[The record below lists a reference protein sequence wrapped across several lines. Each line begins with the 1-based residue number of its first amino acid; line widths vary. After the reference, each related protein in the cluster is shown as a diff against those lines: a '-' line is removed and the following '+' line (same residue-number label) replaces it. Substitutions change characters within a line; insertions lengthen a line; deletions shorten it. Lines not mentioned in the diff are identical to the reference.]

1 VLSREEMLAR
11 MLGSDPTADGVFVV
25 AVRTTG
31 IYCLPSCRPSR
42 KPKPENVIFYETPAE
57 ARRAGFRACK
67 LCKPEDFYN
76 GHHAEEALIEGLV
89 ARVARDPGAYRST
102 GALATAIGVG
112 ASKLHELVR
121 AHYHTTPA
129 TLLNRARVAA
139 AQAALLAGSSQVAE
153 IAFAVGFESLSTFN
167 DNFRRY
173 AALTPLDY
181 RRLREQSAFT
191 LTLPQNY
198 PTDRIVRYLGRDRQ
212 SVTERVAGQVYT
224 TVLRVD
230 DKVSRC
236 AAVPVTVSFAPGVA
250 HCRIAGACALDTA
263 GRAQVHG
270 LLLRILG
277 LTNDPARFEA
287 QIADVADLAPL
298 LVGQQGL
305 RVPLIA
311 DPFDALVWAI
321 TGQQITLA
329 FAYALRRRLI
339 ERIGDAVY
347 DGLHTPPR
355 IDRARL
361 LAGQSRLPP
370 RMRPCGRRQTA
381 TADGA
386 RRQVRHADR
395 TGAARHARHRPLVGA
410 LPPDAPLWFPR
421 LCPGGRLRA
430 DCGPSALL
438 RARRAAHQGGNPA
451 ADGTLQSVP
460 QPRHLPLLAT
470 ARHGGLSAPSHN
482 ARFLTIQHTDHR
494 CRRFA
499 APLSSPR
506 IGEPAPRKRSQR
518 IAPDESGRTCVRPL
532 PY

>member
-42 KPKPENVIFYETPAE
+42 KPKPENVIFYEMPAE

-173 AALTPLDY
+173 AALIPLDY
-181 RRLREQSAFT
+181 RRLREQSEFT

-212 SVTERVAGQVYT
+212 SVNERVAGQVYT

-236 AAVPVTVSFAPGVA
+236 AAVPVTVSFAPGLA

-321 TGQQITLA
+321 TGQQITRA

-347 DGLHTPPR
+347 DGLHAPPR
-355 IDRARL
+355 ADAVAALEPGELIALGFSRAKADYL
-361 LAGQSRLPP
+361 LGCARAVVAGQLPL
-370 RMRPCGRRQTA
+370 TA
-381 TADGA
+381 LADKSA
-386 RRQVRHADR
+386 TQVER
-395 TGAARHARHRPLVGA
+395 V
-410 LPPDAPLWFPR
+410 
-421 LCPGGRLRA
+421 
-430 DCGPSALL
+430 
-438 RARRAAHQGGNPA
+438 
-451 ADGTLQSVP
+451 
-460 QPRHLPLLAT
+460 LLAT
-470 ARHGGLSAPSHN
+470 RGIGPWSAHYLLMRHYGFLDCVPVGDSGLTAGLQRSFALDARPTKGETLLLMARFIPYRSLATFHFWQRHG
-482 ARFLTIQHTDHR
+482 T
-494 CRRFA
+494 A
-499 APLSSPR
+499 A
-506 IGEPAPRKRSQR
+506 
-518 IAPDESGRTCVRPL
+518 
-532 PY
+532 

>member
-1 VLSREEMLAR
+1 MLSREEMLAR

-57 ARRAGFRACK
+57 ARRAGFRAGK

-112 ASKLHELVR
+112 ASKFHELVR

-181 RRLREQSAFT
+181 RRLREPSAFT

-212 SVTERVAGQVYT
+212 SVNERVAGQVYT

-236 AAVPVTVSFAPGVA
+236 AAVPVTVSFAPGLA
-250 HCRIAGACALDTA
+250 HCWIAEACALDTA

-329 FAYALRRRLI
+329 FAYTLRRRLL

-347 DGLHTPPR
+347 DGLHAPPR
-355 IDRARL
+355 ADAVAALEPGELITLGFSRAKADYL
-361 LAGQSRLPP
+361 LGCARAVVAGQLPL
-370 RMRPCGRRQTA
+370 TA
-381 TADGA
+381 LADK
-386 RRQVRHADR
+386 
-395 TGAARHARHRPLVGA
+395 
-410 LPPDAPLWFPR
+410 
-421 LCPGGRLRA
+421 
-430 DCGPSALL
+430 SATQLE
-438 RARRAAHQGGNPA
+438 R
-451 ADGTLQSVP
+451 V
-460 QPRHLPLLAT
+460 LLAT
-470 ARHGGLSAPSHN
+470 RGIGPWSAHYLLMRHYGFLDCVPVGDSGLTAGLQRFFALDARPTRGETLLLMARFSPYRSLATFHFWQRHG
-482 ARFLTIQHTDHR
+482 T
-494 CRRFA
+494 A
-499 APLSSPR
+499 A
-506 IGEPAPRKRSQR
+506 
-518 IAPDESGRTCVRPL
+518 
-532 PY
+532 